1 MAELK
6 TGFYE
11 KIRGLLKSCKDS
23 IGRICE
29 YYIPWLNMNEMGIKV
44 DRVVLTFRSR
54 RIKWLILINL
64 SQKMIFLPAYYLSQ
78 I

>member
-1 MAELK
+1 MTELK

-11 KIRGLLKSCKDS
+11 KIRGLFKSCKDS

-44 DRVVLTFRSR
+44 D
-54 RIKWLILINL
+54 
-64 SQKMIFLPAYYLSQ
+64 
-78 I
+78 